1 MWSPVTA
8 SPPLG
13 NQRHLAHRGPA
24 PRRSVYEALDGVEG
38 GHLPGVDVPGDLV
51 EVGLVDVEVTGTD
64 DRHHVGDVSVVAVAV
79 ARAPHDDGPRLGGRA
94 GRVPHRRGVAE
105 PLVGVATP
113 RDLAQ

>member
-1 MWSPVTA
+1 MGSPVTA

-24 PRRSVYEALDGVEG
+24 PRRSVYEALDVVEG
-38 GHLPGVDVPGDLV
+38 GHLAGVDVPGDLV

-64 DRHHVGDVSVVAVAV
+64 DRHHVGDVSVVA
-79 ARAPHDDGPRLGGRA
+79 GA